1 MQSEKKSYILNSFAI
16 IYIYL
21 CIAMN
26 NFSEKK
32 RRTGGLLL
40 EALVLI
46 FVFSGS
52 WSQVEFPEKNA
63 KEAVLKASP
72 VEQIAFRD
80 SDSYMKSLL
89 DVISK
94 IQISDDH
101 FTPFTIDLFASKIAN
116 TSCLHV
122 SRSLYNSF
130 YIHLTAKAP

>member
-1 MQSEKKSYILNSFAI
+1 
-16 IYIYL
+16 
-21 CIAMN
+21 MN

-52 WSQVEFPEKNA
+52 WSQVEFSEKIP
-63 KEAVLKASP
+63 KQAVLKASP

-94 IQISDDH
+94 IQIADDH
-101 FTPFTIDLFASKIAN
+101 FTPFTFDLFAGELAN
-116 TSCLHV
+116 ICCLNVTH
-122 SRSLYNSF
+122 SLYNSY